1 MKRTVLLL
9 SVLLVLVFCLS
20 SCVEL
25 DTGVSLNE
33 DGTGSVSVSIGIE
46 KSVYD
51 RLTASSKSDLFKG
64 KTPAPVQTGGTTYMT
79 FSETK
84 EYGTYE
90 EIQDA
95 LLELVYQIDWKG
107 ETENSTVVDDP
118 SAYTLYQPTAEKKE
132 IPVFESVIIEKAVGI
147 FYSVYTFR
155 ATVNAPNY
163 GYSLYDTTDAF
174 KLTITVH
181 MPDKVT
187 QSMGGAVDGDT
198 VTFEL
203 NNPIVKTEIA
213 AVTEVNRYGVI
224 LGIFG
229 GLVLLVV
236 AGFIIIR
243 KTQ

>member
-9 SVLLVLVFCLS
+9 FVLLVLVFCLS

-25 DTGVSLNE
+25 DTGVTLNE
-33 DGTGSVSVSIGIE
+33 DGTGSVSVSLGIE
-46 KSVYD
+46 KNVYD
-51 RLTASSKSDLFKG
+51 RLTASGNAKLFKG
-64 KTPAPVQTGGTTYMT
+64 KTPAPVQSGGTTYMT

-84 EYGTYE
+84 ECGSYE
-90 EIQDA
+90 EIQNA
-95 LLELVYQIDWKG
+95 LLDLVYQVDWK
-107 ETENSTVVDDP
+107 EDMAKSTAVDDP
-118 SAYTLYQPTAEKKE
+118 TAYTLYQPAAEKQE
-132 IPVFESVIIEKAVGI
+132 IPVFESVNIEKAVGI

-155 ATVNAPNY
+155 AIVNAPNY
-163 GYSLYDTTDAF
+163 GYSLYDTADAF

-187 QSMGGAVDGDT
+187 QSMGGTVDADT

-213 AVTEVNRYGVI
+213 AVSEVNRYGVI